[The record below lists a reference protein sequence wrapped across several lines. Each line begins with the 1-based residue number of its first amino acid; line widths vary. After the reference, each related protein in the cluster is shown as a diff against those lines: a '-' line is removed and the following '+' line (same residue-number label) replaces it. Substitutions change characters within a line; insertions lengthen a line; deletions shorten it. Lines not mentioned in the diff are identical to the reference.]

1 MYISADQ
8 KRLLGKIKRKSRLKS
23 KLNNRELRD
32 LTYLGDNGLIQYE
45 TLYEDEQSPKKIGT
59 LVLIQPKGNAVYDQI
74 CEERRKW
81 LIPVIISVAALIISI
96 CAIVSSSQSVNVYID
111 GQKNARTTQT
121 TSAAAAHSTIETSA
135 K

>member
-45 TLYEDEQSPKKIGT
+45 TLYEDEQSLKKIGT
-59 LVLIQPKGNAVYDQI
+59 LVLIQSKGEAVYDQI
-74 CEERRKW
+74 CEERRRW
-81 LIPVIISVAALIISI
+81 LIPVIISIAALIISI
-96 CAIVSSSQSVNVYID
+96 CAIVSSSQSVNVYIGD
-111 GQKNARTTQT
+111 QENTRTTQT
-121 TSAAAAHSTIETSA
+121 TSAATAQSTIETSA

>member
-23 KLNNRELRD
+23 KLKNRELRD
-32 LTYLGDNGLIQYE
+32 LSYLGDNGLIQYE
-45 TLYEDEQSPKKIGT
+45 TIYEDEHSLKEIGT
-59 LVLIQPKGNAVYDQI
+59 IVLIQPKGEAVYDQI
-74 CEERRKW
+74 CEERRRW

-96 CAIVSSSQSVNVYID
+96 CAIISSSQSVNVYIGD
-111 GQKNARTTQT
+111 QASTRTTQT
-121 TSAAAAHSTIETSA
+121 TIAATEQSTIEPSA